1 MPAHATL
8 GAQLAMASRWHAYM
22 PPRQPPRCVP
32 LLLPPRSKAV
42 ELAALPDVSPEQR
55 RRMLQFVICGGGPT
69 GVETAA
75 ELMDLVSEDLAF
87 HMPHIKVRRAVQSG
101 GRGGARRVEGR
112 TCVHNCTL
120 VTQGGVRTG
129 GCPRHRQIPA
139 ALKTQV

>member
-1 MPAHATL
+1 
-8 GAQLAMASRWHAYM
+8 MASRWHAYM

-101 GRGGARRVEGR
+101 GRGGARRVGGR
-112 TCVHNCTL
+112 TCGGRGAVRAPRRCTRGRL
-120 VTQGGVRTG
+120 GAEWRVWRRGFVWGSLQPSCT
-129 GCPRHRQIPA
+129 C
-139 ALKTQV
+139 